1 MAKKR
6 KLKCKHCGEEW
17 LPADVPTKKEWNL
30 ISPMPDKDGN
40 VTITRMATWDCPNCG
55 KNKTGAMGKTKGEFK
70 EEETPKYK
78 LETALESGKKVDL
91 ASLSEETGYE
101 LKNLKKIIPAY
112 QKKKNI
118 KGKIEGDFF
127 IPE

>member
-1 MAKKR
+1 MAKTK
-6 KLKCKHCGEEW
+6 KIKCKHCGNEW
-17 LPADVPTKKEWNL
+17 LPKEVPTKKEWNL

-78 LETALESGKKVDL
+78 LEKALESSKKVDL
-91 ASLSEETGYE
+91 EALAEETGYDIV
-101 LKNLKKIIPAY
+101 NLKKIIPAY
-112 QKKKNI
+112 LKKKNI
-118 KGKIEGDFF
+118 KGKIEGNFF
-127 IPE
+127 IPQ